1 MGKIEKYK
9 EVDTLPNVFTDPKEF
24 QRVFNEQKTKFNRI
38 IVELGSGHGDWLL
51 KYAQVD
57 PEDLFV
63 AIEIKGDRIWHGAK
77 EAHTKQINN
86 ILFIHDDALR
96 IEEYFPPKLIDELW
110 IQFPEPLPK
119 KKHEKRRFTARNR
132 LEVYYNL
139 LKPKG
144 KIIFKTDEPKLFQFT
159 LEQLKDLSG
168 FQIIQQ
174 DERFDLHRPNTGPL
188 SVLTYY
194 EQQHLDHGREVMLL
208 ILEKLN

>member
-9 EVDTLPNVFTDPKEF
+9 EVDTLPNVFTESEGFRK
-24 QRVFNEQKTKFNRI
+24 VFDNLRARFNRV

-51 KYAQVD
+51 KYALDNPQ
-57 PEDLFV
+57 DLFV

-96 IEEYFPPKLIDELW
+96 IEEYFPPETIDELW

-132 LEVYYNL
+132 LEAYYNL

-144 KIIFKTDEPKLFQFT
+144 KIIFKTDEPQLFKFT

-168 FQIIQQ
+168 FQVIHR

-188 SVLTYY
+188 SVPTYY
-194 EQQHLDHGREVMLL
+194 EKQHIDHGREVMLL
-208 ILEKLN
+208 ILQKH

>member
-9 EVDTLPNVFTDPKEF
+9 EVDTLPNVFTDIEKF
-24 QRVFNEQKTKFNRI
+24 RKVFDNLRTRFNRI

-51 KYAQVD
+51 KYALDKPQD
-57 PEDLFV
+57 IFV
-63 AIEIKGDRIWHGAK
+63 AVEIKGDRIWHGAK
-77 EAHTKQINN
+77 EAHTKQVNN

-96 IEEYFPPKLIDELW
+96 IGKYFPPESIDELW

-132 LEVYYNL
+132 LETYYNL
-139 LKPKG
+139 LKHKG
-144 KIIFKTDEPKLFQFT
+144 KIIFKTDDPQLFQFT
-159 LEQLKDLSG
+159 LEQLEDFSG

-174 DERFDLHRPNTGPL
+174 DERFDLHRPKIGPL

-194 EQQHLDHGREVMLL
+194 EQQHLDHGREIMLL
-208 ILEKLN
+208 ILERT